1 MPGKNKGRLIYDS
14 KFIGPEGHIRV
25 PNNKGIFILDDLNLN
40 TRQIIYLGLNRD
52 P

>member
-14 KFIGPEGHIRV
+14 EFVGPKGHIRV
-25 PNNKGIFILDDLNLN
+25 LNNKGIFIPDNPDLDI
-40 TRQIIYLGLNRD
+40 RKIIYLVSNRD